1 MGLRLKFVFKNTD
14 GCCGCPAM
22 SIFTVS
28 SRLIDTSKVKIIQDD
43 FSVDIAF
50 KVSDIVYAP
59 NITDANYTQ
68 TYFRRWRTGDAT
80 LIIDIAEGFVSHF
93 GFMTWGNT
101 VYPTEDITCY
111 VLEGSSWK
119 RLTNIKLDSRT
130 QGCYTMMYT
139 NVFDYP
145 NCYYKSPSRTLAGIG
160 IDKIPGIKKEM
171 TQYSVDYK
179 KDSVS
184 TEGVQ
189 PSFPRPGLQMVSPV
203 QLFNGI
209 TLENDRWGWNW
220 NYTGDWL
227 DITVL
232 KKCNVWVYPAS
243 LNANYTATKVTVT
256 PAKYTKLNFY
266 EGVTKDYFA
275 TNNGWFKMIENLE
288 PGTYRIENKTGTTN
302 WTAGGMISEMYF
314 EQAEETFSVVIGDKL
329 DGGGGSSLSSKEYTL
344 NSTCTMT
351 APDPDPLRKTFVGWE
366 ENGAIICTD
375 KTISFKVTKD
385 RTFYR
390 VYKTRYYTLTV
401 ASEDETMGTVSGGG
415 AVTYGTAAYFYAT
428 PNSGYEF
435 VKWVDEEGNL
445 QSSIQ
450 NASFN
455 LTENKHIIA
464 IFKRSI
470 HTEIQEPD
478 PEEGN
483 ITHTDIGSGKTE
495 FTAIPAPIHD
505 FVRWE
510 NENGEILSYDNPFI
524 YQPAKSETVIP
535 IFEKW
540 PYISV
545 YVSSPETYEA
555 ILTGSGYYQK
565 GSKCTITA
573 VSKDPNNYGFVRW
586 EENNE
591 EISRNWAYSFTVTGP
606 RELFAVFG
614 YITYQLTAIPDEPW
628 GEVSGSGSYLYN
640 QKVTVCATPKSGY
653 VFYRWVDDDNLFV
666 NIRSAEITATMDKS
680 KTIKAV
686 FVTASV
692 SIKGRLNTD
701 IFRNIF
707 PPIIYDC
714 EKIEERLDTELT
726 SFNEIRQQ
734 NHGLSV
740 YDFVYKD
747 TDGRYK
753 KALADGSIKSNV
765 AGMVVSVASFDIFG
779 IANTGVYDYE
789 TLPYKDSTILYL
801 SDRAPG
807 QLRHYLDI
815 AATVYIPMAIYT
827 DSKIILNIQQ
837 GVSGTRLYPY
847 NEQSIS
853 SFDTYTQEELDEA
866 VKAVVDNA

>member
-1 MGLRLKFVFKNTD
+1 MARSLS
-14 GCCGCPAM
+14 A
-22 SIFTVS
+22 
-28 SRLIDTSKVKIIQDD
+28 
-43 FSVDIAF
+43 
-50 KVSDIVYAP
+50 
-59 NITDANYTQ
+59 
-68 TYFRRWRTGDAT
+68 
-80 LIIDIAEGFVSHF
+80 
-93 GFMTWGNT
+93 
-101 VYPTEDITCY
+101 
-111 VLEGSSWK
+111 
-119 RLTNIKLDSRT
+119 
-130 QGCYTMMYT
+130 
-139 NVFDYP
+139 
-145 NCYYKSPSRTLAGIG
+145 IG
-160 IDKIPGIKKEM
+160 IDKISGIGPEM
-171 TQYSVDYK
+171 TDYSFGAYNSYNAKSGMVKPEYLVD
-179 KDSVS
+179 
-184 TEGVQ
+184 
-189 PSFPRPGLQMVSPV
+189 GLFYQS
-203 QLFNGI
+203 N
-209 TLENDRWGWNW
+209 NWGFDW
-220 NYTGDWL
+220 NYKGDYL
-227 DITVL
+227 TFTVN
-232 KKCNVWVYPAS
+232 KKCNVWVY
-243 LNANYTATKVTVT
+243 LYNYDGKVCFNENISII
-256 PAKYTKLNFY
+256 PNNRYEKYNKGIKYSPT
-266 EGVTKDYFA
+266 
-275 TNNGWFKMIENLE
+275 WFKILE
-288 PGTYRIENKTGTTN
+288 GLQPGTYVLKRDNGPTV
-302 WTAGGMISEMYF
+302 AYGGNSNLCTSVQEIYF
-314 EQAEETFSVVIGDKL
+314 EEIEETFSVAIGDKL
-329 DGGGGSSLSSKEYTL
+329 DGGGGDSLTSTEYKL

-366 ENGAIICTD
+366 ENDVIISTD

-385 RTFYR
+385 RTLYR
-390 VYKTRYYTLTV
+390 VYKTRYYMLTV
-401 ASEDETMGTVSGGG
+401 SSEDETMGTVSGGG
-415 AVTYGTAAYFYAT
+415 AVTYGTAAYFYAI
-428 PNSGYEF
+428 PNPGYEF

-464 IFKRSI
+464 VFKKSI
-470 HTEIQEPD
+470 HTGIQEPD
-478 PEEGN
+478 PEEGD
-483 ITHTDIGSGKTE
+483 ILHTDIGGGKIE
-495 FTAIPAPIHD
+495 FTATPAPIHD

-555 ILTGSGYYQK
+555 VLTGSDYYQK

-573 VSKDPNNYGFVRW
+573 VSKDPNNYGFVKW
-586 EENNE
+586 EEDNE

-606 RELFAVFG
+606 RELFAVFS
-614 YITYQLTAIPDEPW
+614 YITYQLTAIPDGPW

-640 QKVTVCATPKSGY
+640 QKVTVCAVPKNGY
-653 VFYRWVDDDNLFV
+653 TFYRWVDDDNLFV
-666 NIRSAEITATMDKS
+666 NIRNTEITVTMDKS
-680 KTIKAV
+680 KTVKAV
-686 FVTASV
+686 FVTSSV
-692 SIKGRLNTD
+692 NIEGRLNTD

-707 PPIIYDC
+707 SQIIYDC
-714 EKIEERLDTELT
+714 EKIEERFDAELT

-765 AGMVVSVASFDIFG
+765 AGMVVSVANSDVFG
-779 IANTGVYDYE
+779 IADTGMYDYE

-815 AATVYIPMAIYT
+815 AATIYIPMAIYT

-837 GVSGTRLYPY
+837 GVSGTRLHPY
-847 NEQSIS
+847 NEQSVS